1 MSVACFGFAYE
12 LGLSAN
18 ARFSLFI
25 RLLLSINA
33 GAQKDAIDDE
43 DGCRLQEFLDG
54 SILVSPEPAQ
64 LFLVCLQVDI
74 DLVNVVA
81 HEPLYHLLRQS
92 MGVCIALL
100 LKQ

>member
-43 DGCRLQEFLDG
+43 DGCRLQ
-54 SILVSPEPAQ
+54 
-64 LFLVCLQVDI
+64 
-74 DLVNVVA
+74 
-81 HEPLYHLLRQS
+81 
-92 MGVCIALL
+92 
-100 LKQ
+100 